1 MTILLVVYCTRV
13 GQDEPNT
20 FESKSTLYECR
31 SVSSPNE
38 MRNYR
43 IILLC
48 YINNKQQP
56 TLGAAFF
63 IYFFFFPYVTAGA
76 SNATTTTNGMR
87 AATVTAAAAVGNNNT
102 SSVGTAAMAAAD
114 QQQQGGGTPVRM
126 LQLDGPVI
134 QAIADRCRS
143 VRPEQTAVV
152 EVAATVPAA
161 ELPADGY
168 AIDGGRTVGH
178 VCAKCQLAFPDNGG
192 LAAHQQQQCRTTGSV
207 ALAHPAYGCRS
218 CGVGAN
224 GETNTY
230 GTVHA
235 LRAHIEAAHHYPAT
249 ATARQQQPPNLS
261 DEMEDVVNQITA
273 LAAAK
278 AVGRSPSPRDHP
290 SSDSN
295 ANLFCAPTAD
305 KKPGGSGGGGG
316 AKAHNKF
323 TVPANAIA
331 PVPSG
336 GQ

>member
-1 MTILLVVYCTRV
+1 
-13 GQDEPNT
+13 
-20 FESKSTLYECR
+20 
-31 SVSSPNE
+31 
-38 MRNYR
+38 
-43 IILLC
+43 
-48 YINNKQQP
+48 
-56 TLGAAFF
+56 
-63 IYFFFFPYVTAGA
+63 
-76 SNATTTTNGMR
+76 
-87 AATVTAAAAVGNNNT
+87 
-102 SSVGTAAMAAAD
+102 
-114 QQQQGGGTPVRM
+114 M

-134 QAIADRCRS
+134 QAITDRCRS
-143 VRPEQTAVV
+143 VRPDQTAVV
-152 EVAATVPAA
+152 EVAATVPPA

-192 LAAHQQQQCRTTGSV
+192 LAAHQQQLCRTTGSV

-230 GTVHA
+230 GTVLA
-235 LRAHIEAAHHYPAT
+235 LRAHIEAAHHYA
-249 ATARQQQPPNLS
+249 AAAVTARQQQPPNLS

-295 ANLFCAPTAD
+295 ANLFCAPAAD
-305 KKPGGSGGGGG
+305 KKPG
-316 AKAHNKF
+316 KVHNKF
-323 TVPANAIA
+323 TVPTNVT